1 MCPAFEVDASDT
13 NNFNY
18 LGPDQAT
25 FNISYDAQDRA
36 LQWGRSL
43 VTTLNSSGHWGRRW
57 VPGGNHSGTVSL
69 RVGQPV
75 AFGFWIKANQA
86 CTIRP
91 WLEYSNIQGNYAN
104 SSGATLGDQSLTAN
118 TWTYV
123 ARSANYPN
131 AATGLWR
138 TYGFLSTE
146 AASTGFEFKL
156 GPNMGV
162 VGSGLPEVFSDG
174 NTPGWKWLGTPG
186 HSTSAGYP
194 YTLESIAGK
203 PLHDRSNVTA
213 GTSLSV
219 NVGQDMTIYSVCSDT
234 SPQTTA
240 GFYEGY
246 GPSGRAFRTMFD
258 YTNNTRLHFGRFTAN
273 DTVLNVI
280 ISPSDSFTAGTNIVA
295 SAFKNNTNE
304 IRAFVNN
311 SPITTTAPDA
321 NNTYRNINS
330 VVVGTR
336 DNITN
341 ADLVTQRLLIYP
353 SFHNTET
360 MRQVQAWLA
369 RKYGTAIPDGY

>member
-1 MCPAFEVDASDT
+1 MCPAFEVDVTGT
-13 NNFNY
+13 NDFHY
-18 LGPDQAT
+18 LGSGQAT
-25 FNISYDAQDRA
+25 TNVTYDTSDRS
-36 LQWGRSL
+36 LPLGRSL
-43 VTTLNSSGHWGRRW
+43 VTTLTSDGNWGRRW
-57 VPGGNHSGTVSL
+57 VPGGNYSGKAPVRT
-69 RVGQPV
+69 GQRLT
-75 AFGFWIKANQA
+75 FGFWIKASQN
-86 CTIRP
+86 CSIRP
-91 WLEYSNIQGNYAN
+91 MTEYSDAAGNYVN
-104 SSGATLGDQSLTAN
+104 GSGSSLADEALTAN

-123 ARSANYPN
+123 TRSTTYPN
-131 AATGLWR
+131 PSVGIWR
-138 TYGFLSTE
+138 TYGFLSVSPAT
-146 AASTGFEFKL
+146 SGLVFKL

-162 VGSGLPEVFSDG
+162 IGASLPEAFSNG

-186 HSTSAGYP
+186 TSTSVGYP
-194 YTLESIAGK
+194 YTLESIAGR

-213 GTSLSV
+213 GTSLNV
-219 NVGQDMTIYSVCSDT
+219 NVGQDMTIYSVCSDI

-258 YTNNTRLHFGRFTAN
+258 YTNNTRLHFGRFTTN

-311 SPITTTAPDA
+311 SPVTTTAPDA

-336 DNITN
+336 DNMTN

-369 RKYGTAIPDGY
+369 RKYGTAIPSGY